1 VQIFRRKSRTHQTLG
16 SHQIRVF
23 HRRSEQ
29 LIGREARREL
39 EEAPAHVLGA
49 EASPEAALTI
59 TKCRPSRLTIAGFC
73 CRAPLI
79 KVSLIEFP
87 SSLCSRRSK
96 PHRKPTTM
104 ARENLNSGE
113 PPRSAMAYRCEC
125 EPAPPPTGASRP
137 NRLIG
142 DERPRLE
149 ADIPFH
155 LI

>member
-1 VQIFRRKSRTHQTLG
+1 VQIFGRKSRTHRTLG

-23 HRRSEQ
+23 HHRSEQ

-39 EEAPAHVLGA
+39 EEAPTHVLGA
-49 EASPEAALTI
+49 EASPKANLTI
-59 TKCRPSRLTIAGFC
+59 TKYRPSHLTIVGLC

-87 SSLCSRRSK
+87 SLLGSCRSK
-96 PHRKPTTM
+96 PHRKLTTK

-113 PPRSAMAYRCEC
+113 PPRLAMACRREC
-125 EPAPPPTGASRP
+125 EPTPPPTRASRL

-142 DERPRLE
+142 DERPRFE